1 MNKDLKLF
9 KIIFIIFLLP
19 AALGA
24 CASLMERTGEIRP
37 AANLVITP
45 LSALPKSI
53 ITIRG
58 SGFVP
63 QEKIELLIMVDG
75 VPIELGEEPMIKEA
89 NDLGAFKVKSGVPFN
104 AKPGM
109 YTVRAIGDK
118 GTVAVAP
125 LEVEQKKK

>member
-1 MNKDLKLF
+1 MEKKL
-9 KIIFIIFLLP
+9 KIIKIILVIFFLS
-19 AALGA
+19 AEIMA
-24 CASLMERTGEIRP
+24 CASLSEKWREAKP

-45 LSALPKSI
+45 VSALPKSI

-58 SGFVP
+58 SGFLP
-63 QEKIELLIMVDG
+63 KERIELLIIVDG

-89 NDLGAFKVKSGVPFN
+89 NELGAFKVKSGVPYN

-109 YTVRAIGDK
+109 YTIKAIGDK

-125 LEVEQKKK
+125 LEVEEKKK